1 MSLPVF
7 RNGQLAAEQFFID
20 SRQPAWLEPGQS
32 TEALMFRTIA
42 KRKDKQEA
50 RQRDQSSKQSD
61 FRFQIRL
68 VYAAKAAVSAAE

>member
-1 MSLPVF
+1 
-7 RNGQLAAEQFFID
+7 
-20 SRQPAWLEPGQS
+20 
-32 TEALMFRTIA
+32 MFRTIA